1 MLAEAEQETL
11 AVLLLDPEQ
20 LDARS
25 MLGVIYARLG
35 DKDRAISQWREL
47 LCDAA
52 DYDPALTNLEILDG
66 KQASAV
72 ADSALDPLTR
82 RTFHGFLSKNY
93 AVRPQSKKN
102 GRRWR
107 KLLMIRLIDMAQL
120 LLNCATYRLPREV
133 RVRVL

>member
-47 LCDAA
+47 IRDAA

-66 KQASAV
+66 KQAFAA
-72 ADSALDPLTR
+72 ADSGTDALIA
-82 RTFHGFLSKNY
+82 KNF
-93 AVRPQSKKN
+93 PWFS
-102 GRRWR
+102 
-107 KLLMIRLIDMAQL
+107 
-120 LLNCATYRLPREV
+120 E
-133 RVRVL
+133 